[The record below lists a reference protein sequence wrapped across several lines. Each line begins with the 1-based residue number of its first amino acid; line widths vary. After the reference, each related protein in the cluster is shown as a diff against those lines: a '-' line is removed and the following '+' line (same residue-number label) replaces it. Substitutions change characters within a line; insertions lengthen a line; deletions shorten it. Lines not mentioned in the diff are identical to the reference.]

1 MARDENKTT
10 ILEKTVAEKKVEIAE
25 KENRK
30 QEATAAR
37 NQVGLYQSELENA
50 LQRRKEANEKA
61 QALEKRLFPLENS
74 PLPTSW
80 SFEEFQTVLNEIP
93 LQPALELTSLQ
104 DQNRLLGEFSS
115 PDHLFVFTR
124 DTNGGPV
131 IDMND
136 STTFLVSSKT

>member
-1 MARDENKTT
+1 MK
-10 ILEKTVAEKKVEIAE
+10 IKLLFVAEKKVEIAKKEVEIAE

-37 NQVGLYQSELENA
+37 NQVGLYQSEVENA

-80 SFEEFQTVLNEIP
+80 SFEEFQIVLNEIP

-136 STTFLVSSKT
+136 STTFLVSRKT

>member
-1 MARDENKTT
+1 MK
-10 ILEKTVAEKKVEIAE
+10 IKLLFVAEKKVEIAKKEVEIAE

-37 NQVGLYQSELENA
+37 NQVGLYQSEVENA

-61 QALEKRLFPLENS
+61 QALEKRLFPLEHS

-136 STTFLVSSKT
+136 STTFLVSRKT